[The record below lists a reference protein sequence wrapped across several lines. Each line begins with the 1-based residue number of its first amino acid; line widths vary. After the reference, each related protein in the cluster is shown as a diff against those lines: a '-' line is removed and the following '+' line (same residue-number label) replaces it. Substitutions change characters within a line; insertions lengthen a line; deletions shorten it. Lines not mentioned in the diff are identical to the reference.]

1 MRNKQRVDISHCKTQ
16 LIFFCIENKQIT
28 RTILLTGNSL
38 ETSEVLSFASFSF
51 LHKYKERLSIT
62 KIENIIVSKKI
73 IELF

>member
-1 MRNKQRVDISHCKTQ
+1 MRDRQRTYVSSCKAQ
-16 LIFFCIENKQIT
+16 LIFFCVENKQIT

-38 ETSEVLSFASFSF
+38 ETSEVLSFTSFSF

-62 KIENIIVSKKI
+62 KIEKIILSKKI